1 MEKSIFEFINRGGAR
16 ETSPYS
22 ESIND
27 ALTFPSP
34 YREGML
40 QMIKDRADNSYIIS
54 ILGLA
59 AVAAIPAT
67 LGLLVL
73 TQGAVVSGIA
83 IMATAI
89 LGAVIGIR
97 SLVKEAMSVFR
108 TINNEMS
115 NRPSLPSTESG
126 PASQL
131 NQRLGAG
138 FNGPAREALATTAAA
153 LLPNNGA
160 TPTGVKHVA

>member
-1 MEKSIFEFINRGGAR
+1 MFEFISDKKAR
-16 ETSPYS
+16 DASLYA
-22 ESIND
+22 ESISD
-27 ALTFPSP
+27 ALTLVSP
-34 YREGML
+34 YREAKL
-40 QMIKDRADNSYIIS
+40 QEIKDRADNFYVTS

-67 LGLLVL
+67 LGLLIL
-73 TQGAVVSGIA
+73 TQGAVASGIA
-83 IMATAI
+83 IMASAV
-89 LGAVIGIR
+89 LGAGISIR

-126 PASQL
+126 PASRL